1 MSIKYSNGS
10 DPAEQYW
17 SRNISYRHFKSV
29 SKNDKHNFIWQVLIL
44 NSNFYTIKNEL
55 AKMEQGKLASRN
67 KNFDDKYYIDY
78 AFPPLLSSKVSY
90 QLF

>member
-1 MSIKYSNGS
+1 MTPKTAPCFVHSGWYQDITPMTH
-10 DPAEQYW
+10 PAPACIHSATQTP
-17 SRNISYRHFKSV
+17 
-29 SKNDKHNFIWQVLIL
+29 FIAGP
-44 NSNFYTIKNEL
+44 L